1 LTLSEGLPEPLGVTP
16 SGDGVNVAIHSD
28 HATAIVFCLFD
39 AAGDV
44 QTAAFRLPGRT
55 GDVFHAHIGG
65 VPVGARYG
73 LRAHGPFDPRAGHRF
88 NPARLLVDPHA
99 LAIDRPFHLH
109 PSMLPGPDDAADS
122 APFMPKAVVTAPE
135 DFAPA
140 GHLVPWDRTV
150 IYELHVRGFTMRHP
164 DVPEASR
171 GTFAGLGHPAAVA
184 HLARLGVTTVEVM
197 PCAAW
202 IEERHLA
209 ALGLTNHW
217 GYNPVALLAPDPR
230 LAPGGWPEI
239 RAAVAALAAAGIETV
254 VDVVLNHTGE
264 GDGLGPTLSLRGLDN
279 AGAYALQ
286 PDRALYVNDTGCGNT
301 LALDRPAVLRL
312 AMDALRAW
320 ARMGGVHGFRFDLAA
335 TMGRRPDGFDP
346 AAPLLAAIAQDPLL
360 SRLKLIAEPW
370 DVGPGGYRLGAFPAG
385 WGEWNDRFRDDVR
398 RFWRG
403 DGGMRGAL
411 ATRLAGSADA
421 FASRHRPS
429 RSVNFVVAHDGF
441 TLADLVS
448 HAAKHNAAN
457 GEDNRDGTNDNFSW
471 NNGAEGDTADPAI
484 LAARLADQKA
494 LLAIL
499 LLARGTPMLAMGA
512 ELGHSQAGNNNAY
525 AQDNAGSWID
535 WSRGD
540 NRLIEWTRL
549 LIALRRDRAVL
560 RGDRFLSASNVA
572 WHGADGQVLTDARW
586 SDAGDPMLVMVLAG
600 QVALLIN
607 PGHAAAEVTLPA
619 ATTGWVVLADSSD
632 RIRPGPPHA
641 AMAPRSVVVLGAA
654 DSKDEASA

>member
-1 LTLSEGLPEPLGVTP
+1 MTLTEGVPEPLGVTLY
-16 SGDGVNVAIHSD
+16 GAGVNVAIHSGTAD
-28 HATAIVFCLFD
+28 AIVFCLFD

-55 GDVFHAHIGG
+55 GAVLHGHVGG
-65 VPVGARYG
+65 VLAGARYG
-73 LRAHGPFDPRAGHRF
+73 LRAHGPFDPQAGHRF
-88 NPARLLVDPHA
+88 NPSRLLVDPHA
-99 LAIDRPFHLH
+99 LAIDRPFRLH
-109 PSMLPGPDDAADS
+109 PSMLPEDGDVDS
-122 APFMPKAVVTAPE
+122 APWMPKAIVTAPE
-135 DFAPA
+135 DFATA

-150 IYELHVRGFTMRHP
+150 IYELHVRGFTMLHP
-164 DVPEASR
+164 DIPEALR
-171 GTFAGLGHPAAVA
+171 GTFAGLGHPVAVA
-184 HLARLGVTTVEVM
+184 HLVRLGITTVEVL

-239 RAAVAALAAAGIETV
+239 RAAVAALATAGIETV

-264 GDGLGPTLSLRGLDN
+264 SDELGPTVSLRGLDN
-279 AGAYALQ
+279 AGYYALQ
-286 PDRALYVNDTGCGNT
+286 SDAALYVNDTGCGNT
-301 LALDRPAVLRL
+301 LALDRAPALRL

-320 ARMGGVHGFRFDLAA
+320 ARMGGVHGFRFDLAT
-335 TMGRRPDGFDP
+335 TMGRRPNGFDP
-346 AAPLLAAIAQDPLL
+346 QAPLLAAIAQDPLL

-370 DVGPGGYRLGAFPAG
+370 DLGLGGYRLGAFPAG

-403 DGGMRGAL
+403 DSGMRGAL

-421 FASRHRPS
+421 FAGRHRPS
-429 RSVNFVVAHDGF
+429 RSVNYVTAHDGF

-448 HAAKHNAAN
+448 HAHKHNATN
-457 GEDNRDGTNDNFSW
+457 GEDNRDGTDDNLSW
-471 NNGAEGDTADPAI
+471 NNGAEGATFDPTI

-512 ELGHSQAGNNNAY
+512 ERGHSQAGNNNAY

-535 WSRGD
+535 WSRDDGG
-540 NRLIEWTRL
+540 LTEWTRT
-549 LIALRRDRAVL
+549 LIALRRNFPVL
-560 RGDRFLSASNVA
+560 RRDRFLTGSDVT

-586 SDAGDPMLVMVLAG
+586 ADADDPVLVMVLAG

-607 PGHAAAEVTLPA
+607 PGHAAAEVTLPS
-619 ATTGWVVLADSSD
+619 ATGGWVVLADSSG
-632 RIRPGPPHA
+632 RLRLGFPNVVIL
-641 AMAPRSVVVLGAA
+641 PRSVVALGAA
-654 DSKDEASA
+654 DSKQERA